1 MADDRTI
8 RIQIIAGG
16 GSGGSGQK
24 NDDGSGDTI
33 DISGRILHPV
43 KGLLKDI
50 ASKNKTA
57 ASVIG
62 QTINIISQAV
72 HSETNRYFTLREDY
86 LSQKTLENQKV
97 ALGKVGGFL
106 ASVVGGATAG
116 GIVGAF
122 AGFGYWGV
130 SEVLNIRN
138 TESNYYQQLN
148 AANFQTSFSQVRA
161 GLVNNGRGTE
171 N

>member
-1 MADDRTI
+1 MADDRVITI
-8 RIQIIAGG
+8 RILAGG
-16 GSGGSGQK
+16 GGGDSGQK
-24 NDDGSGDTI
+24 SGDSDDFG

-50 ASKNKTA
+50 ASKNKMA

-62 QTINIISQAV
+62 QTISIVSQAV
-72 HSETNRYFTLREDY
+72 RSETNRYFTLREDY

-106 ASVVGGATAG
+106 TSVIGGAMVGGVVGG
-116 GIVGAF
+116 F

-148 AANFQTSFSQVRA
+148 TANFQTSFSQVRA